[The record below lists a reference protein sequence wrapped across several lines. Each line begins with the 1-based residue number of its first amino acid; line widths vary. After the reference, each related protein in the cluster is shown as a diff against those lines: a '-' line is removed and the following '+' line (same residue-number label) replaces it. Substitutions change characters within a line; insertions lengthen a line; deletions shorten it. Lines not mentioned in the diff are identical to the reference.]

1 MSLRDDEEQE
11 TDSAARSRVQVG
23 GFSLRHMIA
32 GMQSGDASIEARSRD
47 PAPRRPATAP
57 ATTPNTAALAHAT
70 ISAAAP
76 AAAGRFG
83 FSQLGV
89 RHADALR
96 RISERGGATAVPTP
110 PPVGGCRATAVAAA
124 RPSPR
129 AATHAAPGTPAA
141 AAAAAGVPGA
151 AGGRPALA
159 GVCNQ
164 ECREKLR
171 EMARGIEASARR
183 MREAEAAAGEQS
195 RAFQDA
201 KQRLAIAARQAEVE
215 RAGTER
221 LRATVAAH
229 ESTIA
234 AHEATIATH
243 EATIAARAEEA
254 HSASASAAIVEA
266 GLAREAEVAERDR
279 QRVAL
284 VAAEQRADELQQAYN
299 AALAAELAANEAT
312 VAATASRND
321 ALALAHSM
329 EAEVSA
335 LRAKTCPACLGE
347 KERAVPGPL
356 GGVDALR
363 AMTVSD
369 AAISDAAVATGHCL
383 AAGIGVEAGVADV
396 AGEWGEWVGSCD
408 LSHASAKFYS
418 AHGDPRED
426 ARGRDSFGSSG
437 DESAPVGAEPAAP
450 ADALVGAIIADLKER
465 MEVNIKARISVADKS

>member
-32 GMQSGDASIEARSRD
+32 GMQSGDASIEARPRD

-96 RISERGGATAVPTP
+96 RISERSGATAVPTP

-141 AAAAAGVPGA
+141 AVAASGPAAV
-151 AGGRPALA
+151 GGRPALA

-234 AHEATIATH
+234 AHEATIAMH

-254 HSASASAAIVEA
+254 QSASASAAIVEA
-266 GLAREAEVAERDR
+266 GLAREAAVAERDR

-299 AALAAELAANEAT
+299 VALAAELAANEAT

-347 KERAVPGPL
+347 KERAVPNPL

-396 AGEWGEWVGSCD
+396 AGEWGEWFGSCD

-418 AHGDPRED
+418 AHGATRED

-437 DESAPVGAEPAAP
+437 DQSAPVGAEPAAP

-465 MEVNIKARISVADKS
+465 MEVNIKARISVADES